1 MRQVFYS
8 DTNFWQVGK
17 LRSVLLREGWY
28 RTAWAA
34 INDEKKRRS
43 KKCGCN
49 NSAVRSAFTSEESTS
64 EIRFCPSYRSGF
76 YQTLTFFVSASP
88 QGFLFTSYINPEY
101 SQRVLREGVKKKHS
115 FLDLG
120 GRKVKFGSKKAI
132 FGVIWGGVAGFR
144 SCLGIS
150 HPNQPTFGGNLPPK
164 KRYFFTPSLNMKNR
178 KMFAPF
184 QV

>member
-8 DTNFWQVGK
+8 DINFWQVGK

-64 EIRFCPSYRSGF
+64 EIRFCPSYRSAF

-101 SQRVLREGVKKKHS
+101 SKRVLREGVKKV
-115 FLDLG
+115 FFFRF
-120 GRKVKFGSKKAI
+120 GRTKGEIRVEKGRFS
-132 FGVIWGGVAGFR
+132 GVIWGGVEGFR
-144 SCLGIS
+144 PCLGIS
-150 HPNQPTFGGNLPPK
+150 HPTHPPQ
-164 KRYFFTPSLNMKNR
+164 KNSILYA
-178 KMFAPF
+178 FPI
-184 QV
+184 